1 MAAKRYANACV
12 LERNDREKVGVVR
25 RAVAALRNKYL
36 LWETNRMSK
45 DVDPRITPWRA
56 TVAYVTAFLAGS
68 LVIATMTCVTW
79 FIENDYPP
87 SHVRHLFATTFLFPL
102 LVAGIAS
109 LAVLAP
115 LLSPIY
121 VLCILAIQKRLIRRW
136 PAFIAL
142 GTVFASM
149 GWLVISAYYCVIS
162 TCSTLSLTSM
172 SRIPLAPAIE
182 LIAIGA
188 ASGMVCRCVLFR

>member
-1 MAAKRYANACV
+1 
-12 LERNDREKVGVVR
+12 
-25 RAVAALRNKYL
+25 
-36 LWETNRMSK
+36 MSQ
-45 DVDPRITPWRA
+45 DLDPPITPWRA

-79 FIENDYPP
+79 FIENDYLP
-87 SHVRHLFATTFLFPL
+87 SRDRHLFATTFLFPL

-121 VLCILAIQKRLIRRW
+121 ALCILAIQKRLIRRW

-149 GWLVISAYYCVIS
+149 GWLVLSAYYCVIS
-162 TCSTLSLTSM
+162 NRPPLYLTSM
-172 SRIPLAPAIE
+172 SHIPLAPVIE
-182 LIAIGA
+182 LVAVGA
-188 ASGMVCRCVLFR
+188 ASGMACRYVLFR